1 VTDYTLRQRQRTV
14 TASAVC
20 SIETIEQR
28 YSVGVVV
35 ATVAPRY
42 STAAGLGVDKNLRCI
57 AGCPVCH

>member
-42 STAAGLGVDKNLRCI
+42 SIAAGSR
-57 AGCPVCH
+57 